1 MNNENPEWMTL
12 KRYPHIGFPLKRENR
27 KGVVQY
33 ITNTEKIAHH
43 SFTPLIRRVV
53 ITHPY
58 RFNDEKGRKTPKP
71 KKRDLTY
78 ASHFDSAIFS
88 YYADQLQREYEN
100 FIEKNGLG
108 EVVVAYRRI
117 PTSNNQGNK
126 CNIHIANDVFQYVRK
141 RVEEGE
147 ELALVTFDIKGF
159 FDSLDHKLLKKSWK
173 KVMNWNDMP
182 EDVYNVYKN
191 VTKFSYVCINS
202 LFPLFKDRIWC
213 ESAGKYVQKSVKRV
227 EYMRDK
233 KAVAFCKREDVDI
246 VKKQGYLQVNK
257 TGKGIPQGLPISA
270 VLANVY
276 MCDFDIRIS
285 RKLKD
290 AGGIYK
296 RYSDDIVIVCPSNTA
311 NQLREDIL
319 NEIKKVDLEIQ
330 KEKTNLYYISLK
342 EGKIIC
348 SHESKGPNKKIE
360 YLGFSFDGE
369 HILLKHSGL
378 CKYYDRMRRAKNRHI
393 RWAIS
398 IKNNTRGEVF
408 EHPMYK
414 HYSLAGSI
422 RRPIQVR
429 RNGRLVFKRRKSY
442 GNYLTY
448 VKKAAAVM
456 EEPMIRR
463 QLRRNLNKLTKS
475 INEIHVDVNKA
486 LRNKSLKK

>member
-1 MNNENPEWMTL
+1 MPEWLTL
-12 KRYPHIGFPLKRENR
+12 KRYPHIGFPLKKENCN
-27 KGVVQY
+27 GVVQY

-58 RFNDEKGRKTPKP
+58 RFNDKKGRKTPKP

-147 ELALVTFDIKGF
+147 DLALVTFDIKGF
-159 FDSLDHKLLKKSWK
+159 FDNLNHKLLKKSWK

-191 VTKFSYVCINS
+191 VTKFSYVYINS
-202 LFPLFKDRIWC
+202 LFPLFKDKIWC
-213 ESAGKYVQKSVKRV
+213 ESTGKYVQKSVKRV

-276 MCDFDIRIS
+276 MCDFDILIS

-330 KEKTNLYYISLK
+330 KEKTNLYNISLK
-342 EGKIIC
+342 DGKIIC
-348 SHESKGPNKKIE
+348 HHESKGANKKIE

-398 IKNNTRGEVF
+398 INNDTRGSVF

-422 RRPIQVR
+422 RRPIRVR
-429 RNGRLVFKRRKSY
+429 KHGKLVTTKKKSY

-448 VKKAAAVM
+448 VNKASEVM
-456 EEPMIRR
+456 NEPLIRK
-463 QLRRNLNKLTKS
+463 QLRRNLHKLVSS
-475 INEIHVDVNKA
+475 IDEIYEAVQN
-486 LRNKSLKK
+486 SKKKRRF